1 MSKRI
6 LITLEDGSQVD
17 VTGVDSF
24 EFSEDRKE
32 VKPVK
37 VDELVKGG
45 RYILGQNIYDKR
57 FKQGDEIIY
66 LGECDFLYMTSDSDN
81 RMEFTVPDSPE
92 LFFRSKDSDTVF
104 SLDKILFDVKIYKK

>member
-17 VTGVDSF
+17 VIGVDSF

-37 VDELVKGG
+37 VDELVKGES
-45 RYILGQNIYDKR
+45 YILGGDVLGAG
-57 FKQGDEIIY
+57 FKKGDEIIY
-66 LGECDFLYMTSDSDN
+66 LGECDFLFVVYYGTNQVKRNVS
-81 RMEFTVPDSPE
+81 DSPE
-92 LFFRSKDSDTVF
+92 LFFCSKDSNTVF
-104 SLDKILFDVKIYKK
+104 SLDKPSFDLKIYKK